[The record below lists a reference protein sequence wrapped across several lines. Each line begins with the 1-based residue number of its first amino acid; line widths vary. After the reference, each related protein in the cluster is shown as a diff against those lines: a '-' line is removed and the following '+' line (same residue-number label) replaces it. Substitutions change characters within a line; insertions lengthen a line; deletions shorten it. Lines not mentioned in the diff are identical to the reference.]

1 MNQKQP
7 LRVGLVGTGF
17 VAARRTEALLAD
29 DRTELIAVA
38 GRDRARTE
46 VFCQRYGCTVCEAWD
61 ELVKEPSL
69 DLVIISSI
77 NRDRAAMVRAAL
89 EAGKH
94 VITEY
99 PLALDPEEAENLIEF
114 AKVRGLLLH
123 VEHIELLGGLH
134 LAIRRSLPEIGNVFY
149 ARYVTISPQRPVE
162 RRWSYHRELAGFP
175 LVAALSRIH
184 RFTDLFGEV
193 ETVDCKS
200 RFWDAEDNY
209 YTACLCAARLQFR
222 NGLMAEVTYGKGEV
236 FWKGERTFELHG
248 DRGTLVFEGDAGWL
262 VRGEEKTAI
271 EVGGRRG
278 LFAKD
283 TRSAIDF
290 LVEGTPLY
298 VSPEA
303 SLYALQIA
311 DAARADSNF
320 PAAIAR

>member
-1 MNQKQP
+1 MNRQEP

-17 VAARRTEALLAD
+17 VATRRAEALLSEPRA
-29 DRTELIAVA
+29 ELIAVA

-46 VFCQRYGCTVCEAWD
+46 AFCQQYGGTPCERWQEVVGEA
-61 ELVKEPSL
+61 SL
-69 DLVIISSI
+69 DLAMISSI
-77 NRDRAAMVRAAL
+77 NSDRGTIVGAAL

-99 PLALDPEEAENLIEF
+99 PLALNPEEAENLIQL

-134 LAIRRSLPEIGNVFY
+134 LAIRRSLSDIGNVFY

-193 ETVDCKS
+193 ESVDCQS
-200 RFWDAEDNY
+200 RFWDVEDNY
-209 YTACLCAARLQFR
+209 YTACLCAAQLQFCD
-222 NGLMAEVTYGKGEV
+222 GLMAEITYGKGEV
-236 FWKGERTFELHG
+236 FWRGERTFELHG
-248 DRGTLVFEGDAGWL
+248 DRGTLVFEGDTGWL

-278 LFAKD
+278 LLAKD
-283 TRSAIDF
+283 TRGAIDF
-290 LVEGTPLY
+290 LLEGTPLY

-311 DAARADSNF
+311 DAARKASNF
-320 PAAIAR
+320 IASEGY